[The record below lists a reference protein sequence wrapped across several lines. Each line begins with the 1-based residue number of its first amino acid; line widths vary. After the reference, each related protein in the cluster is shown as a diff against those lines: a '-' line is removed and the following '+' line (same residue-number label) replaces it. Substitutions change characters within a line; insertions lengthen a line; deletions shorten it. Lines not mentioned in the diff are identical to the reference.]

1 MRCLGLYIKALRLQC
16 TPGHPALQASNI
28 SLPHPIPIQ
37 PPMDITS
44 DNHPKKQVRR
54 PVANSWLNKVLFQ
67 GTKMADNLII
77 HNAIIM
83 KPPKKSLFYLY
94 IYGFCWHFANR
105 ILRKKSFLQLFPPT
119 HPKANPKPNR
129 KTPGGPVNRT
139 PRGILAP
146 TLTKRSGASPLHVS
160 LRRVGNG
167 PMENHRFL

>member
-67 GTKMADNLII
+67 GTKKANNLII
-77 HNAIIM
+77 HKAIIM

-94 IYGFCWHFANR
+94 LWLLLAFCQQNSP
-105 ILRKKSFLQLFPPT
+105 KKIFPPT
-119 HPKANPKPNR
+119 FSTNPSESQPETQPKN
-129 KTPGGPVNRT
+129 TW
-139 PRGILAP
+139 
-146 TLTKRSGASPLHVS
+146 RSSQQDATRNLSAHLDEALRS
-160 LRRVGNG
+160 LSVA
-167 PMENHRFL
+167 RFTS

>member
-67 GTKMADNLII
+67 GTKMANNLII

-83 KPPKKSLFYLY
+83 KPQKTSLFYLY
-94 IYGFCWHFANR
+94 MLWLLLAFLPTK
-105 ILRKKSFLQLFPPT
+105 ILRKKSVLTTFPPT
-119 HPKANPKPNR
+119 FHHPKANPKPNR
-129 KTPGGPVNRT
+129 KKTPGGPVNRT

-146 TLTKRSGASPLHVS
+146 TLTKRSGASPLHKDHS
-160 LRRVGNG
+160 GST
-167 PMENHRFL
+167 RFTS